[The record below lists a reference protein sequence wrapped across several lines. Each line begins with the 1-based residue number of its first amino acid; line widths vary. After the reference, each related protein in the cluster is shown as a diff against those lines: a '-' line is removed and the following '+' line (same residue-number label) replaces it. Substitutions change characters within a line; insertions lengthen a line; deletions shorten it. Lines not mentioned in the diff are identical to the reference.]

1 MWDKWVM
8 DFISVV
14 VGSYSVSFLLRNVE
28 DGFNWVLSGGYD
40 PNDDR
45 LRGNMWEELRH
56 VTQKCE
62 VVLCVIGD
70 FQ

>member
-1 MWDKWVM
+1 VWDKWVM

-28 DGFNWVLSGGYD
+28 DGFIWVLSGGYD